1 MLNSS
6 SIIKHV
12 VMKNSRL
19 TSLLLVLL
27 FPLLL
32 TGQVTELPMMP
43 ASGITSYGN
52 LPVAQLNRAHRQ
64 QLTGQFE
71 LALLTYNSAL
81 AWQPDWVP
89 VLTARSVLLQRLGRS
104 LEAQK
109 DRLQADRQNPNAT
122 AFYMA
127 KGRNGLMPFLALYPH
142 DWYKT
147 TYGLTM
153 PDVSDEEETS
163 PQTYFYAQYM
173 SIINSPDTAMAVL
186 ALQQKVDQDV
196 LASRRTLEELP
207 RTYHQGVR
215 KMLLANLSMLN
226 HDYAEAIN
234 LYTDASLKDAVD
246 WPELHYNRGL
256 GYILLNNYMNGCED
270 LSSAAK
276 DGFKPAVVMY
286 QSLCNF

>member
-1 MLNSS
+1 
-6 SIIKHV
+6 
-12 VMKNSRL
+12 MKNSRL

-89 VLTARSVLLQRLGRS
+89 ALAARSELLYRLGRS

-109 DRLQADRQNPNAT
+109 DRMQASRQNPTAT
-122 AFYMA
+122 AFFLA
-127 KGRNGLMPFLALYPH
+127 KGRNGLMPFLALYPR
-142 DWYKT
+142 DWYQAN
-147 TYGLTM
+147 YGFTDDISTANEL
-153 PDVSDEEETS
+153 DS
-163 PQTYFYAQYM
+163 PNAYFYKQYM
-173 SIINSPDTAMAVL
+173 SIINAPDTAMAVL

-196 LASRRTLEELP
+196 IASRRTLEALP
-207 RTYHQGVR
+207 KTYNQGVR

-226 HDYAEAIN
+226 HDYAQAIN
-234 LYTDASLKDAVD
+234 LYTDASLKDAVN
-246 WPELHYNRGL
+246 WPELYYNRGL
-256 GYILLNNYMNGCED
+256 GHILLNNYMNGCED
-270 LSSAAK
+270 LSKSAK
-276 DGFKPAVVMY
+276 DGFKPGVLMF

>member
-1 MLNSS
+1 
-6 SIIKHV
+6 
-12 VMKNSRL
+12 MKNSRL

-52 LPVAQLNRAHRQ
+52 LPVGQLNRAHRQ

-89 VLTARSVLLQRLGRS
+89 ALAARSELLYRLGRN
-104 LEAQK
+104 LEAKK
-109 DRLQADRQNPNAT
+109 DRLQADRQNPTAT
-122 AFYMA
+122 AFFLA
-127 KGRNGLMPFLALYPH
+127 KGRNGLMPFMALYPS
-142 DWYKT
+142 DWYQVN
-147 TYGLTM
+147 YGLASTDT
-153 PDVSDEEETS
+153 PSQDRST
-163 PQTYFYAQYM
+163 PQAYFYAQYT
-173 SIINSPDTAMAVL
+173 SIINAPDTALAVR
-186 ALQQKVDQDV
+186 ALRQKVDQDV
-196 LASRRTLEELP
+196 IASRRTLNELP
-207 RTYHQGVR
+207 KTYNQGVR

-270 LSSAAK
+270 LSKSAK
-276 DGFKPAVVMY
+276 DGFEPAAVMY

>member
-1 MLNSS
+1 
-6 SIIKHV
+6 
-12 VMKNSRL
+12 MKNSRL
-19 TSLLLVLL
+19 ILLLSVLL
-27 FPLLL
+27 SPLLL

-89 VLTARSVLLQRLGRS
+89 VLAARSTLLYRLGRN

-109 DRLQADRQNPNAT
+109 DRLHAERQNPTAT
-122 AFYMA
+122 AFFLA
-127 KGRNGLMPFLALYPH
+127 KGRNGLMPFIALYPR
-142 DWYKT
+142 DWYQAK
-147 TYGLTM
+147 YGLTNE
-153 PDVSDEEETS
+153 VSFISNTAS
-163 PQTYFYAQYM
+163 PSAYFYQQYT
-173 SIINSPDTAMAVL
+173 SIINAPDTALAVL
-186 ALQQKVDQDV
+186 ALRQKVEQDIN
-196 LASRRTLEELP
+196 ASRRTLESLP
-207 RTYHQGVR
+207 KTYHQGVR
-215 KMLLANLSMLN
+215 KMLLANLALLN

-234 LYTDASLKDAVD
+234 LYTDASLNNAVV

-256 GYILLNNYMNGCED
+256 SYILLNNYMSGCED
-270 LSSAAK
+270 LSRSAR
-276 DGFKPAVVMY
+276 DGFEPGAVMY